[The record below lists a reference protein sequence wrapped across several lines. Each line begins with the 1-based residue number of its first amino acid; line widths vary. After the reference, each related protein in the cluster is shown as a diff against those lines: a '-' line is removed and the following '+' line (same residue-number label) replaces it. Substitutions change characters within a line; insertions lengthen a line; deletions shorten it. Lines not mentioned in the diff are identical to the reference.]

1 MSYLGEALSF
11 LTGLL
16 TSPFATPSTFQDTTS
31 RGRTRPT
38 EESTSYFPER
48 PGSSGRSSLSSDSSQ
63 DEARLRPD
71 IIRQQTGSNPLPPL
85 AREFPAPTE
94 ELDIDK
100 QLAKQPMKRSL
111 HDSLRRA
118 ATAERRSKVEDAET
132 KAQKLAAAKLQ
143 LLALADRR

>member
-38 EESTSYFPER
+38 EESTRYFPER
-48 PGSSGRSSLSSDSSQ
+48 PGSSERSSLSSDSSQ

-100 QLAKQPMKRSL
+100 QLAMQPMKRSL

-118 ATAERRSKVEDAET
+118 ATSERRSKV
-132 KAQKLAAAKLQ
+132 
-143 LLALADRR
+143 

>member
-1 MSYLGEALSF
+1 MSYIGEALSF

-16 TSPFATPSTFQDTTS
+16 TSPFSTPSASQDAN

-48 PGSSGRSSLSSDSSQ
+48 SISSGRSSLSSDSSQ
-63 DEARLRPD
+63 DETPLRPD
-71 IIRQQTGSNPLPPL
+71 IVRQQTGSNPLPPL

-118 ATAERRSKVEDAET
+118 ATAERRSKFEDAET

-143 LLALADRR
+143 LLALAERR